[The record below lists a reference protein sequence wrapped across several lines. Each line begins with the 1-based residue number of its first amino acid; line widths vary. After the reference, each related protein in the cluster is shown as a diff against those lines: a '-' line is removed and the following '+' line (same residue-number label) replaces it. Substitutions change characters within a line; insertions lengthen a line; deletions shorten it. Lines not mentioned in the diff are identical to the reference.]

1 MFGETGSREA
11 PIGGAT
17 TNSTKE
23 ASAAMTA
30 RYPRMSESGSA
41 RNTPGKLE
49 KRDPEI
55 HYSMKEAERLGY
67 FHRDAAERRVREG
80 GT

>member
-1 MFGETGSREA
+1 MLAESDSREA

-17 TNSTKE
+17 TNSIKE
-23 ASAAMTA
+23 ASATTTA

-41 RNTPGKLE
+41 RNTPGKLV

-67 FHRDAAERRVREG
+67 FHRTRWRDNRHG